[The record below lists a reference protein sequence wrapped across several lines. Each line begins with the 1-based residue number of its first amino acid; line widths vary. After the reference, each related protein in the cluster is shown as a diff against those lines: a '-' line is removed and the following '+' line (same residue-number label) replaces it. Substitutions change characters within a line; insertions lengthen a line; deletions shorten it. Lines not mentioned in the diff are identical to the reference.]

1 MELTLANLS
10 GLVRLTFAKP
20 REAARVVL
28 RQPLPMQARW
38 GAIALMAVLSAV
50 LMQGMA
56 ALLPPAPGPDGTVLE
71 PVGPFF
77 WAGMV
82 GFGMVLTAVL
92 AHFVGRWR
100 GGKGE
105 LADSVILVAW
115 LQFIQLLL
123 VVLQLALL
131 VILPIAAP
139 IVEIGSLVIFLWL
152 LVNFVA
158 EMHGFRSLGLV
169 FLGVIITFVVA
180 VFLMSLLLVSLG
192 VGFNV

>member
-1 MELTLANLS
+1 
-10 GLVRLTFAKP
+10 
-20 REAARVVL
+20 
-28 RQPLPMQARW
+28 
-38 GAIALMAVLSAV
+38 
-50 LMQGMA
+50 
-56 ALLPPAPGPDGTVLE
+56 
-71 PVGPFF
+71 VGPFF

-82 GFGMVLTAVL
+82 AFGMVMTAIL

-105 LADSVILVAW
+105 LADAVILIAW

-123 VVLQLALL
+123 VVVQLILL
-131 VILPIAAP
+131 VALPVAAP
-139 IVEIGSLVIFLWL
+139 IVEIGSLFIFLWL

-180 VFLMSLLLVSLG
+180 VFRDEPAAGIAGDGLQCMTSNRCVRISRSCRG
-192 VGFNV
+192 R